1 MAKAETMGRVHCW
14 VRALF
19 MLSILFATSLV
30 SFDQV
35 HAADSEIT
43 IDQFDHSI
51 TYGEKIE
58 VSSTLGIGPTPVT
71 SARALFR
78 PRGGETVWSYSY
90 PQAEISSTS
99 VSINFEIPTGA
110 GSYYPP
116 GTEFDVE
123 FELTFGD
130 ESRESVR
137 HSGSIEYLDPG
148 KPWKRRNGDGYE
160 IVYYGVDEQAVTDLI
175 SHTNSRIPR
184 FKSVLGVSSTPNY
197 KAIVFP
203 TVADATPSFPPV
215 SQTATDQLLFAGF
228 AQPQYRLF
236 VQGRISPT
244 TFIHEL
250 AHLYTHE
257 AISSV
262 LTGGIPSWLNE
273 GLARFLET
281 GSPATSLS
289 RLKSSTSPEELLS
302 LRNMNTI
309 PGQRS
314 DVFIFYPQSGAI
326 VGYIVEEYGD
336 ERMAEFLALMNR
348 GRSLNEAF
356 ELVYDAT
363 LHEVENR
370 WREMYGASP
379 LPLSTPTP
387 IPTLVVEDTRST
399 PVPLVDFS
407 APSSGSKP
415 VESLNPTTVPQAT
428 PTFPTN
434 PTMPTEQ
441 SDPNILVDAL
451 AIGLSIV
458 VGVWLFLSRRGRPPK
473 SDG

>member
-1 MAKAETMGRVHCW
+1 
-14 VRALF
+14 

-51 TYGEKIE
+51 TYGEKID
-58 VSSTLGIGPTPVT
+58 VSSTLGIGSIPVT

-90 PQAEISSTS
+90 PEAEISSTS
-99 VSINFEIPTGA
+99 ISINFEIPTGA

-123 FELTFGD
+123 FELTFDD

-137 HSGSIEYLDPG
+137 HLESIEYLDPD
-148 KPWKRRNGDGYE
+148 KPWKRRSGDGYE
-160 IVYYGVDEQAVTDLI
+160 IVYYGVDDQAVTDLI
-175 SHTNSRIPR
+175 SLTNTRIPR
-184 FKSVLGVSSTPNY
+184 LKSVLGISSTPNY

-309 PGQRS
+309 PGQRL

-363 LHEVENR
+363 PHEVENR

-379 LPLSTPTP
+379 LPLPTPTP

-407 APSSGSKP
+407 APSSGSKS
-415 VESLNPTTVPQAT
+415 VESSNPTTVPQAT
-428 PTFPTN
+428 PTLPTN

-441 SDPNILVDAL
+441 SDPNIFVAAL
-451 AIGLSIV
+451 AIGLSVV

>member
-1 MAKAETMGRVHCW
+1 

-19 MLSILFATSLV
+19 AFLIAFLFLNISTV
-30 SFDQV
+30 TDRID
-35 HAADSEIT
+35 AADSEIT
-43 IDQFDHSI
+43 IDQINYSI
-51 TYGEKIE
+51 VYGEKIV
-58 VSSTLGIGPTPVT
+58 VSSSLRTGSKSVT

-78 PRGGETVWSYSY
+78 PQGGQTVWSYSY
-90 PQAEISSTS
+90 PDTEISSTS

-116 GTEFDVE
+116 GAEFDIE
-123 FELTFGD
+123 FELTFAD
-130 ESRESVR
+130 ETRESVQ
-137 HSGSIEYLDPG
+137 HSESIEYLDPD
-148 KPWKRRNGDGYE
+148 KPWKRRSGDGYE

-175 SHTNSRIPR
+175 SLTDSRIPR
-184 FKSVLGVSSTPNY
+184 LKSVLGVSSTPDY
-197 KAIVFP
+197 KAIIFP

-236 VQGRISPT
+236 VQGQISPT

-262 LTGGIPSWLNE
+262 LTGGIPSWLDE

-281 GSPATSLS
+281 GSAATSLR

-326 VGYIVEEYGD
+326 VGYMVKEYGD

-363 LHEVENR
+363 LYEVENQ

-379 LPLSTPTP
+379 LPLPTPTP
-387 IPTLVVEDTRST
+387 IPTAVADEARST

-407 APSSGSKP
+407 APSSGSSP
-415 VESLNPTTVPQAT
+415 ADSPNTTALPQAT
-428 PTFPTN
+428 TALPTN
-434 PTMPTEQ
+434 PIMPTEQ
-441 SDPNILVDAL
+441 SDPNILVAAL
-451 AIGLSIV
+451 AISLSVV